1 MAFLK
6 FVPIM
11 KVDVARREVYG
22 VVTSETPDKDGE
34 ICDYASTVPHYQ
46 AWSAEFEKAT
56 EGKSK
61 GNVREMHTHSA
72 VGKVAELVCDDAAKT
87 IAVRARIVD
96 DEAWR
101 KCQEGVYTG
110 FSHGGEYIGELK
122 PEGAFKRYTARP
134 TEISLVDNPCNP
146 DAHFEYV
153 KADGSIEMRK
163 FLTPT
168 TETQRHRE
176 TLEKREVSDKER
188 ERLAEEGHAMADGS
202 YPIANVEDLKNAIQA
217 YGRAKDPEAVKRH
230 IIRRA
235 KELGHTDLLPADW
248 SPQQAKTALAG
259 GPDRPG
265 STKKEDAVDPADLTK
280 AGAKHSK
287 ETLETLRQMQKS
299 HEGHHQVQMQHHE
312 AWLAHHTEMEKCFGK
327 LFGDGDGKDGDGP
340 AGRDEKAAKAELVKV
355 SGERDAL
362 KAELQKAESTLKEVN
377 EKLAKLLAEPRPAKA
392 AKNTVAVSKD
402 EDAAGGAA
410 IPLGGTKGKPGPTGD
425 KDVLKACLAQ
435 PV

>member
-1 MAFLK
+1 MNFQK
-6 FVPIM
+6 FIAIT
-11 KVDVARREVYG
+11 KVDVAKREVYG

-46 AWSAEFEKAT
+46 AWSTEFEKAT

-61 GNVREMHTHSA
+61 GNVREMHSHSA

-110 FSHGGEYIGELK
+110 FSHGGEYVGELK
-122 PEGAFKRYTARP
+122 PEGAYKRYTAKP

-153 KADGSIEMRK
+153 KLDGSVEMRK
-163 FLTPT
+163 FVTPSA
-168 TETQRHRE
+168 ETQSRRE
-176 TLEKREVSDKER
+176 NLSATENREPGTENLLEKREVSDQER
-188 ERLAEEGHAMADGS
+188 ARLADEGHAMPDGS

-235 KELGHTDLLPADW
+235 KELGHTDFLPASW
-248 SPQQAKTALAG
+248 
-259 GPDRPG
+259 PG
-265 STKKEDAVDPADLTK
+265 STKKEDAMDAADPAMRGK
-280 AGAKHSK
+280 AGAKHSQ
-287 ETLETLRQMQKS
+287 ETLATLRQMQKS
-299 HEGHHQVQMQHHE
+299 LEDHHAAHMTHHQ
-312 AWLAHHTEMEKCFGK
+312 AHIDHYTEMEKCFGK
-327 LFGDGDGKDGDGP
+327 LFGDSDGKDGDG
-340 AGRDEKAAKAELVKV
+340 AEKAVPLSGTELAKV

-362 KAELQKAESTLKEVN
+362 KAELQRAEGTLKEVN

-392 AKNTVAVSKD
+392 AKNTVAISKD
-402 EDAAGGAA
+402 EDVAGGASKA
-410 IPLGGTKGKPGPTGD
+410 PQGKPGPTGD

-435 PV
+435 PIGS

>member
-6 FVPIM
+6 FVPIT
-11 KVDVARREVYG
+11 KIDAAKREVYG

-110 FSHGGEYIGELK
+110 FSHGGEYVGEPK
-122 PEGAFKRYTARP
+122 PDGVFKRYTARP

-153 KADGSIEMRK
+153 KADGTVELRK
-163 FLTPT
+163 FFTAEDARDAEGSGARKAASLDSFASFASSAV
-168 TETQRHRE
+168 
-176 TLEKREVSDKER
+176 KRDVSDEER
-188 ERLAEEGHAMADGS
+188 KRLADEGHAMPDGS

-248 SPQQAKTALAG
+248 S
-259 GPDRPG
+259 G
-265 STKKEDAVDPADLTK
+265 STRKEDTVDSADLTK

-287 ETLETLRQMQKS
+287 ETLATLRQMKKS
-299 HEGHHQVQMQHHE
+299 LEDHHGLHMAHHQ
-312 AWLAHHTEMEKCFGK
+312 AHMDHYAEMEKCFGK
-327 LFGDGDGKDGDGP
+327 LFGDGDGKGGDGDGD
-340 AGRDEKAAKAELVKV
+340 ADKAAKTELAKV

-362 KAELQKAESTLKEVN
+362 KAELQKAESTLQEVN
-377 EKLAKLLAEPRPAKA
+377 EKLARLLAEPRPAKA
-392 AKNTVAVSKD
+392 AKNAVAVSKE
-402 EDAAGGAA
+402 EDAAGAKA
-410 IPLGGTKGKPGPTGD
+410 KIPEGRPSATGD
-425 KDVLKACLAQ
+425 RDVLKACLAQ
-435 PV
+435 PI